1 VQFVLRLLR
10 TVLGDGGAVV
20 LRHRDSGHVLSVG
33 VPGETE
39 PVLFDSTG
47 EAEAFSA
54 RYLDE
59 APAWEP
65 VRASQALAVAA

>member
-1 VQFVLRLLR
+1 MQFVLRLLR

-59 APAWEP
+59 ASAWGP
-65 VRASQALAVAA
+65 VRASHALAVAA